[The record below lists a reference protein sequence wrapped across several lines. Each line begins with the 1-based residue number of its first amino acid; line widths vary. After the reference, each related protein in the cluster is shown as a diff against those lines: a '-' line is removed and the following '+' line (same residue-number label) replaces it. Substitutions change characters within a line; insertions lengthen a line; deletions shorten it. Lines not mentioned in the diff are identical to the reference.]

1 MKTMMVVAMVC
12 SLVIIGGT
20 AFAASGTTAPPVC
33 TYGGVGELLAYPGQP
48 NPTGGTCFTSLQPT
62 GWNTFEASWL
72 IGQTV
77 RSPDWEG
84 NLGQIS
90 NLVIDQANGRIAL
103 VILSD
108 VPYLGAKHVAIPYSS
123 LVRTGENTFVLSF
136 GDRTPYVGMGFGT
149 GAVFEGRYLT
159 TLTSPPAISDLYGIP
174 SVMDANW
181 VSEIYRHYGQ
191 VPYWKEQGEKPLGP
205 MELYKSSKL
214 MGAEVQTPKGM
225 GVAQIHDFVIDSSNG
240 RIALL
245 ALSDVTGKPDTQV
258 AVPFSAL
265 SRHDQNFFVL
275 NTTEAKLVSAPSFN
289 TYEDLNSLRFAENVY
304 KYFGQQPYW
313 TEEGTR

>member
-1 MKTMMVVAMVC
+1 MKTMMIVVMVC

-20 AFAASGTTAPPVC
+20 AFAASGKTAPRVWV
-33 TYGGVGELLAYPGQP
+33 GGLHGELLSNPGEP
-48 NPTGGTCFTSLQPT
+48 NPTGTTCFTSLQPT

-77 RSPDWEG
+77 RSPNWE
-84 NLGQIS
+84 NSLGQIS

-108 VPYLGAKHVAIPYSS
+108 VPYLGAKRVAIPYNS
-123 LVRTGENTFVLSF
+123 LVRTGENTCVLSF

-149 GAVFEGRYLT
+149 GAAFEGRYLSEVT
-159 TLTSPPAISDLYGIP
+159 APPAISDLYGIP

-191 VPYWKEQGEKPLGP
+191 VPYWKKQGEKPLGP

-225 GVAQIHDFVIDSSNG
+225 NVAQIHDFVIDSSNG
-240 RIALL
+240 RIVLL
-245 ALSDVTGKPDTQV
+245 ALSDVTGRPDTQV
-258 AVPFSAL
+258 AVPFGAL
-265 SRHDQNFFVL
+265 SRSDRNVFVL
-275 NTTEAKLVSAPSFN
+275 NATEAKLASAPSFN
-289 TYEDLNSLRFAENVY
+289 TYEDLNNLKFAKNVY
-304 KYFGQQPYW
+304 KYFGQQPCW
-313 TEEGTR
+313 TEGETR

>member
-1 MKTMMVVAMVC
+1 MKTMMIMAMVC
-12 SLVIIGGT
+12 SLVMMGGT
-20 AFAASGTTAPPVC
+20 AFAASGKTTSPAWRE
-33 TYGGVGELLAYPGQP
+33 GGAGELLAYPGQP
-48 NPTGGTCFTSLQPT
+48 NPCGSTCFTSLQPI

-77 RSPDWEG
+77 RSPNWEG
-84 NLGQIS
+84 DLGQIS
-90 NLVIDQANGRIAL
+90 NLVIDQANDRIAL

-108 VPYLGAKHVAIPYSS
+108 VPYLGAEHVAIPYSS

-136 GDRTPYVGMGFGT
+136 GDRARYVGMGFGT
-149 GAVFEGRYLT
+149 GAAFEGRYLT
-159 TLTSPPAISDLYGIP
+159 GLTSPPAMSDLYGIP

-191 VPYWKEQGEKPLGP
+191 VRYWKEPGEKPLGP

-245 ALSDVTGKPDTQV
+245 VLSDVKDRPHTQV
-258 AVPFSAL
+258 AVPFTAL
-265 SRHDQNFFVL
+265 SNRNQNFFVI
-275 NTTEAKLVSAPSFN
+275 NATEAKLVSAPSFN
-289 TYEDLNSLRFAENVY
+289 KEDMHNLRFAENVY

-313 TEEGTR
+313 TEEITR